1 MKELCPSLC
10 FSPPKHKT
18 EHRRAPVN
26 GWGSVSSAVVLGV
39 LHNTQVIY
47 TLNQAISAMSHK
59 NQTSVLLEII
69 SY

>member
-10 FSPPKHKT
+10 FSPPKYKI

-26 GWGSVSSAVVLGV
+26 GWGSVISAVVLGV

-59 NQTSVLLEII
+59 NQTSVLLEIV